1 MGGKRKRIWE
11 GKNKRPEGHHDDKN
25 ETKKKRLREGVVM
38 LRWRCITSAGD
49 ITMSAVSN
57 MRDDI
62 FMCEAIKSNEAG
74 QEGIGKIHS
83 LFPSNFPPP
92 TSSLSHHMCVILY
105 RNCSTHISSKY
116 YRLSFHNLAK
126 NTLV

>member
-1 MGGKRKRIWE
+1 MGSRESNGNDGGVKKREDLGKK
-11 GKNKRPEGHHDDKN
+11 KKRPEGHHGDKN
-25 ETKKKRLREGVVM
+25 KRKINKKRLREGGVM

-57 MRDDI
+57 MRDDT

-83 LFPSNFPPP
+83 LCFPLFPP
-92 TSSLSHHMCVILY
+92 
-105 RNCSTHISSKY
+105 
-116 YRLSFHNLAK
+116 
-126 NTLV
+126 